1 MKRMI
6 LSLMAMVG
14 VLTLSAQEIYD
25 FKVMNDEGQG

>member
-6 LSLMAMVG
+6 LSLMAMAG

-25 FKVMNDEGQG
+25 FKVMNDEG